1 MVSTV
6 KETVAQK
13 YILEVYG
20 RQQAKRGELVL
31 LWDVGMPEKL
41 IRADVLRGSSSLQR
55 SGLGGAWRQGYDQ
68 CSLEHCYRGH
78 LGRRHLSIAHSF
90 MWLRRRVCMKEWKDM
105 MLQSQGRLNIILKVF
120 KWLIN
125 INQIRGRLS
134 DKQEEARFQVG
145 GSICI

>member
-1 MVSTV
+1 
-6 KETVAQK
+6 
-13 YILEVYG
+13 
-20 RQQAKRGELVL
+20 
-31 LWDVGMPEKL
+31 
-41 IRADVLRGSSSLQR
+41 
-55 SGLGGAWRQGYDQ
+55 
-68 CSLEHCYRGH
+68 
-78 LGRRHLSIAHSF
+78 
-90 MWLRRRVCMKEWKDM
+90 MKEWKDM